1 MPRRREG
8 PVKNTQTGYYFFDS
22 YIGLGPDRQRVRFS
36 LHTKDPGRAQFL
48 FEQEWKRVW
57 AEYYGVKAPRSQA
70 AAKLGDA
77 IEEFVKYERDVR
89 RAREWR
95 TIQARLGFAAAVWGP
110 VRRVSSIDHD
120 DLSRL
125 DKALKEAS
133 RSLHTINHY
142 FALLKTFFSWA
153 IDKGFHPG
161 PSPIKAVRPYVV
173 DDKRRAYGPDE
184 VDKILEAAA
193 KIEKDAR
200 PADLILRN
208 SRRIVT
214 LLLLTGMRVG
224 ELLNMKW
231 SAVQGDQ
238 MVFLRSE
245 TKQRREKVIP
255 ITPAIRGIF
264 DELAKERIDEYVF
277 PLRRRHGVMKAG
289 YADNLI
295 RRIRELTGIDDFV
308 LHGLRHTASTIM
320 VSEALGHGV
329 GIADVMQVLGHSQVK
344 TTMKYQHADLS
355 RMRRAVEVLGERTG
369 RKAKVD
375 KGKSSGYTGP
385 DEKLGNRAKSGKK

>member
-1 MPRRREG
+1 
-8 PVKNTQTGYYFFDS
+8 
-22 YIGLGPDRQRVRFS
+22 
-36 LHTKDPGRAQFL
+36 
-48 FEQEWKRVW
+48 
-57 AEYYGVKAPRSQA
+57 
-70 AAKLGDA
+70 
-77 IEEFVKYERDVR
+77 VKYERDVR

-120 DLSRL
+120 DLTRL

-153 IDKGFHPG
+153 IDKNYHPG
-161 PSPIKAVRPYVV
+161 PSPIKAIRPYVV
-173 DDKRRAYGPDE
+173 DDKRRAYSPE
-184 VDKILEAAA
+184 EIEKILEAAA
-193 KIEKDAR
+193 RIEKEAR
-200 PADLILRN
+200 PADLIMRN
-208 SRRIVT
+208 GRRIVT
-214 LLLLTGMRVG
+214 MLLLTGMRLG
-224 ELLNMKW
+224 EFLNMKW
-231 SAVQGDQ
+231 SAVQGNQ
-238 MVFLRSE
+238 IVFLRTE

-255 ITPAIRGIF
+255 VTPAIHQIL
-264 DELAKERIDEYVF
+264 DELLKERKDEYVL
-277 PLRRRHGVMKAG
+277 PLRRRHGVMNAG

-295 RRIRELTGIDDFV
+295 RKIREFTGIRDFV

-320 VSEALGHGV
+320 VSEALGRGV

-355 RMRRAVEVLGERTG
+355 RMRRAVEVLGRRAG